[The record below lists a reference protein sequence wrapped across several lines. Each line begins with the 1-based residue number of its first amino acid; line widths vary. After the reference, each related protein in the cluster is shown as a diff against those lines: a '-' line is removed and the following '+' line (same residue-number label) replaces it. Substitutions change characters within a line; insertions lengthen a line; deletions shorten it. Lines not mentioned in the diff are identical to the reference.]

1 VGFKILSNKFIVLLK
16 LYGLQN
22 IAYIQQF
29 GLVYYMLELKIFYK
43 KNIRSI
49 FLSKFCFKHNK
60 SIFKRL
66 KINYYLVIKLKEKNK
81 ILFFFIILLLMIGSL
96 PTILK
101 SKRNLKIMAQDE
113 FLAFEYNI
121 RFLGCFKFLNL
132 YLPMS
137 DIVKN
142 LFFKF
147 NQYEYRLTI
156 KYFPIINELDKTCES
171 NVILLDY
178 IQDYKLVLKF
188 KTFYKDWY
196 LSESII
202 RCMRIPLISNNRFG
216 Q

>member
-1 VGFKILSNKFIVLLK
+1 
-16 LYGLQN
+16 
-22 IAYIQQF
+22 
-29 GLVYYMLELKIFYK
+29 MLELKFFYK

-49 FLSKFCFKHNK
+49 FLSKFCFKRNR
-60 SIFKRL
+60 SIFKKL

-81 ILFFFIILLLMIGSL
+81 ILFFFIILLLMVGSL

-101 SKRNLKIMAQDE
+101 LKKNLKSMAQDE

-121 RFLGCFKFLNL
+121 SFFRCFKFLNL

-137 DIVKN
+137 DIVRN

-156 KYFPIINELDKTCES
+156 KHFPIINELDKTCES

-178 IQDYKLVLKF
+178 IQDYKLILKF

-202 RCMRIPLISNNRFG
+202 RSMRIPLISNNRF
-216 Q
+216 